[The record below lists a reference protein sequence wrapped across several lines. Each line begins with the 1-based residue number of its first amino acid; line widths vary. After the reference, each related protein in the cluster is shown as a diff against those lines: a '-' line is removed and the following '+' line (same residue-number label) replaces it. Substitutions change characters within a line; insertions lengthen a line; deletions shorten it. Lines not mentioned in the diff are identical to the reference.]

1 MSPERVLDGLARRT
15 RSRVSGEQ
23 MLTPSKAVL
32 AIEVKVSGLG
42 SLAVHP
48 PITSRSALMEGTKK

>member
-1 MSPERVLDGLARRT
+1 
-15 RSRVSGEQ
+15 

-42 SLAVHP
+42 SLAVHL